1 MMKRLWKS
9 SAVLL
14 LVLAAAAAMA
24 QDAKFVERFTATG
37 VRMQTGRSSTVMIT
51 VERWSTPE
59 ERQMLIDTLREKGG
73 DALAETL
80 FKMPRVGFIRLPDS
94 SGKDLHYA
102 WQTQL
107 PDGTRRVVVGCERQL
122 TFKQGTGRKADY
134 EFGVV
139 EMRFDKKGK
148 GEGKLTAMAKVD
160 IDKKTDQVEIKNYDS
175 EPVRLVKIKVEK
187 GA

>member
-1 MMKRLWKS
+1 MMKRLWKFS
-9 SAVLL
+9 PVLF
-14 LVLAAAAAMA
+14 VALAAAVALA
-24 QDAKFVERFTATG
+24 QDAKFLERFTATG
-37 VRMQTGRSSTVMIT
+37 VRMQTGRSSTVLIT
-51 VERWSTPE
+51 IARWSTPE
-59 ERQMLIDTLREKGG
+59 ERQMLLDTLREKGG

-102 WQTQL
+102 WQTPM
-107 PDGTRRVVVGCERQL
+107 PDGSRRVVVGMERQL
-122 TFKQGTGRKADY
+122 TFRQGTSRAQDY

-139 EMRFDKKGK
+139 EMRFDKNGK
-148 GEGKLTAMAKVD
+148 GEGKLSAMAKVE

-175 EPVRLVKIKVEK
+175 EPVRLVKIKAEK